1 MGSRAAC
8 CFIFLLFLIQRDAF
22 GSGARNIQNEL
33 NSMEK
38 RRQLVV
44 ISHDTTPTTTTPFIS
59 PSTTPTTT
67 PTSFSPTTSGSLK
80 WCIAS
85 PSASQKA
92 LQVALDYACG
102 YGGADCS
109 AIQQGGS
116 CYNPNTLQD
125 HASYA
130 FNNYYQ
136 KNPVDSSCNF
146 GGTAV
151 LTTENPSSITCIY
164 PSTSSAT
171 ATTPPSPP
179 TPTIPTPTPPTIPT
193 PILPTPMAPT
203 LPTPVTPILPT
214 QTPPSIPTG
223 QTTTP
228 PTSFGF
234 PPLNNT
240 NPTGSTDFGSG
251 SPLSYAT
258 VAAHV
263 PTRLLFLSSL
273 ICLHRLL
280 G

>member
-1 MGSRAAC
+1 MGSSSRAAC

-22 GSGARNIQNEL
+22 GSGARNIQNEV

-38 RRQLVV
+38 RRELVV

-102 YGGADCS
+102 YGGSDCS

-151 LTTENPSSITCIY
+151 LTTENPSKNFIDLDVFMMLNNMHLSLNII
-164 PSTSSAT
+164 SSSNNAT
-171 ATTPPSPP
+171 IASNT
-179 TPTIPTPTPPTIPT
+179 
-193 PILPTPMAPT
+193 
-203 LPTPVTPILPT
+203 
-214 QTPPSIPTG
+214 
-223 QTTTP
+223 
-228 PTSFGF
+228 
-234 PPLNNT
+234 NNT
-240 NPTGSTDFGSG
+240 NTNTTNYTNTNITNTNGTNITNTSDTNITNADTTVDTDRSDNN
-251 SPLSYAT
+251 T
-258 VAAHV
+258 
-263 PTRLLFLSSL
+263 TNKKDNT
-273 ICLHRLL
+273 
-280 G
+280 